1 MDLEKILKEI
11 TAGLSGDNKR
21 DIAYLN
27 EQCEK
32 YKEHEY
38 AIEILRACGRLI
50 YDIIPNENKEELERL
65 IDNDAKGTE
74 AVIKEIRFNVFEGKI
89 DKAYKLSEALITKI
103 EAEPMFE
110 TDAVSEY
117 YTFDNLFE
125 ELLYDYYNRPQKDI
139 RRATIPYS
147 EIFYIHGNLLF
158 EMKRIPEA
166 RVYLKKAMRWN
177 PANCT
182 IAFEYI
188 ETFKVEKQLEEFYEL
203 TKKQFKYAYKAQD
216 VGRCFRNLGYYYI
229 EKNEYSIAAACYVV
243 SKLYDCENQ
252 FADSQLYYIEH
263 TAPDGYEVPT
273 VELLKKYEEEY
284 GLPRGADSDVIG
296 LAHAYGHKVLEDGNL
311 ELAAYFLEIFYG
323 LTEDEETSKLLIEI
337 KEKLSKKKVN

>member
-139 RRATIPYS
+139 RR
-147 EIFYIHGNLLF
+147 
-158 EMKRIPEA
+158 
-166 RVYLKKAMRWN
+166 
-177 PANCT
+177 
-182 IAFEYI
+182 
-188 ETFKVEKQLEEFYEL
+188 
-203 TKKQFKYAYKAQD
+203 
-216 VGRCFRNLGYYYI
+216 
-229 EKNEYSIAAACYVV
+229 
-243 SKLYDCENQ
+243 
-252 FADSQLYYIEH
+252 DS
-263 TAPDGYEVPT
+263 
-273 VELLKKYEEEY
+273 
-284 GLPRGADSDVIG
+284 
-296 LAHAYGHKVLEDGNL
+296 
-311 ELAAYFLEIFYG
+311 
-323 LTEDEETSKLLIEI
+323 
-337 KEKLSKKKVN
+337 